1 MYPKHPERKFFF
13 AEKRHHYLF
22 KLYRGEAKLNNES
35 LIKYYIKTEDLP
47 VILFLINS
55 NAYLFNDDVMRLLI
69 SNLKKEKNKSE
80 IIRSLMKFSRSIFF
94 SSTLGLILH
103 FGNIL
108 NDLSDKKY
116 TEFIKLLLDEK
127 IDFNENIDF
136 NQKIYLFSFGKGK
149 LSFEKVKITLN
160 LLNFS
165 KKVYI
170 NLLFN
175 YSTSIY
181 LSDTQKESLI
191 YALNNYK
198 DNKFLITDTKL
209 LNKLMQWITLYD
221 LVNDNIDFI
230 IFNYDNIDFRY
241 IIEAESEIL
250 FKRLGINN
258 YINNI
263 TKVFFLKKT
272 SIENTNKYI
281 NIVIYKILDH
291 SSNDLIKNKQY
302 EKDMGYNMFNL
313 FKNICLKNGLDLF
326 ESVDENGQDLL
337 RQIWGKIL
345 QEIKIRE
352 DGYFVD
358 ICPNI
363 LSLDLLNFLMIFK
376 PNINKKNNNNE
387 SIFYLIFKYH
397 LKIPNIL
404 LYYDLN
410 DFDWNEKINE
420 FSTLDNLFKTIKFS
434 TEKTKREIN
443 KIDVFIYVNDENNIT
458 IIEKITNYDIKQIYN
473 DQRIINYL
481 LNKKCD
487 VFLNRNKLFNII
499 KLSNNID
506 SNTIEKVLDKIY
518 GNFQNYKNQHYKMEE
533 YISFIKSVIDYLLD
547 NNIFDFYNSSKLIT
561 NLILE
566 FSPNYF
572 DLDFIYEKIENGNS
586 TANTVSLLHKV
597 FIYGNKFKKYLQ
609 KKVYYKLKYLNFEF
623 YKDFMHEWTNDKN
636 YGPLVSYAFI
646 IMDEPLKYDHIL
658 CFGLLDDCNL
668 ITKKCIKCKKKDL
681 KYAFRVCYQSAYYFE
696 PFFGHPLFHEPYYE
710 KLISEKYITWNQI
723 EKYYCISFALDYQVF
738 DIWSKGY
745 PRREID

>member
-55 NAYLFNDDVMRLLI
+55 NAYLFNDDVMMLLI

-94 SSTLGLILH
+94 SSTLALILH

-116 TEFIKLLLDEK
+116 TELIKLLLDEK

-181 LSDTQKESLI
+181 LSDTQKESII

-209 LNKLMQWITLYD
+209 LNELMQWITLYD

-241 IIEAESEIL
+241 ILEAESEIL

-291 SSNDLIKNKQY
+291 SSNELIKNKQY

-313 FKNICLKNGLDLF
+313 FKNICLKN
-326 ESVDENGQDLL
+326 
-337 RQIWGKIL
+337 
-345 QEIKIRE
+345 
-352 DGYFVD
+352 
-358 ICPNI
+358 
-363 LSLDLLNFLMIFK
+363 
-376 PNINKKNNNNE
+376 
-387 SIFYLIFKYH
+387 
-397 LKIPNIL
+397 
-404 LYYDLN
+404 
-410 DFDWNEKINE
+410 
-420 FSTLDNLFKTIKFS
+420 
-434 TEKTKREIN
+434 
-443 KIDVFIYVNDENNIT
+443 
-458 IIEKITNYDIKQIYN
+458 
-473 DQRIINYL
+473 
-481 LNKKCD
+481 
-487 VFLNRNKLFNII
+487 
-499 KLSNNID
+499 
-506 SNTIEKVLDKIY
+506 
-518 GNFQNYKNQHYKMEE
+518 
-533 YISFIKSVIDYLLD
+533 
-547 NNIFDFYNSSKLIT
+547 
-561 NLILE
+561 
-566 FSPNYF
+566 
-572 DLDFIYEKIENGNS
+572 
-586 TANTVSLLHKV
+586 
-597 FIYGNKFKKYLQ
+597 
-609 KKVYYKLKYLNFEF
+609 
-623 YKDFMHEWTNDKN
+623 
-636 YGPLVSYAFI
+636 
-646 IMDEPLKYDHIL
+646 
-658 CFGLLDDCNL
+658 
-668 ITKKCIKCKKKDL
+668 
-681 KYAFRVCYQSAYYFE
+681 
-696 PFFGHPLFHEPYYE
+696 
-710 KLISEKYITWNQI
+710 
-723 EKYYCISFALDYQVF
+723 
-738 DIWSKGY
+738 
-745 PRREID
+745 